1 MGDNRNNRG
10 MSKTTLYRKWID
22 MKSRCLNPN
31 HGNYKHYGARGITIC
46 DEWLGEHGFE
56 NFREWALLN
65 GYKEELSIDRI
76 GNDKGYFPEN
86 CRWAT
91 KRIQNINRRST
102 KNTSG
107 YVGVKRHS
115 SRNGW
120 YGSVKINNKDFFTGY
135 SEDIHEAA
143 KMRNEY
149 IISHGLQNKLNEI
162 KVSV

>member
-31 HGNYKHYGARGITIC
+31 HENYKHYGARGITIC

-76 GNDKGYFPEN
+76 ENDKGYFPEN

-115 SRNGW
+115 SRNG
-120 YGSVKINNKDFFTGY
+120 
-135 SEDIHEAA
+135 
-143 KMRNEY
+143 
-149 IISHGLQNKLNEI
+149 
-162 KVSV
+162 